1 MHVAVSERGAYS
13 GNSMGMRLLAPHA
26 RYQAP
31 RTYGFK
37 HLQHQDLEARSHCQQ
52 YPTSLSTVPTSPA
65 LVQQV
70 QQVREPLV
78 REPLVKPTRQNYLRS
93 NADTAVLYAV
103 RINTCSRCK

>member
-37 HLQHQDLEARSHCQQ
+37 HLQHQDLEARSHGALLQQ
-52 YPTSLSTVPTSPA
+52 
-65 LVQQV
+65 VQQV
-70 QQVREPLV
+70 QQA
-78 REPLVKPTRQNYLRS
+78 LVKT
-93 NADTAVLYAV
+93 T
-103 RINTCSRCK
+103 